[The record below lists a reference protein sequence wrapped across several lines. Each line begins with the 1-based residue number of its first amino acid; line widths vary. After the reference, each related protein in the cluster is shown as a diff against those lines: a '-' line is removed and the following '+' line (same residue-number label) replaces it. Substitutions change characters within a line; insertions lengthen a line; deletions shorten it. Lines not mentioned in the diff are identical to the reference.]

1 MGIEK
6 NIENLNEYIRID
18 KENLVYDDSD
28 FAQFCRSH
36 CGDIQAVLDELKN
49 SISIKKIE
57 EEIENIRK
65 ENDKIKDNKKYD
77 LIQKTV
83 RIKENSFKIEVLL
96 KLINK
101 E

>member
-6 NIENLNEYIRID
+6 NIENLKEYIRID